1 MRLVAK
7 RSGDPTSVS
16 CRPRLVSDLPTPM
29 KTGLGATYE
38 LILLTDLLIAD
49 LDNHG
54 HGRTEPPS
62 AILRAGHTRGTGP
75 RRDDAPGRAVRRRRP
90 GSLLVVSQPTALA
103 AERDATESEGPDEGP
118 RGALRRAARKSRCRA
133 YTLISPPS
141 RSRPGA
147 SYSAARGQA
156 PSPGANGQ
164 ASSLASP
171 GPARAR

>member
-16 CRPRLVSDLPTPM
+16 SRPGLVSDLPSPM

-62 AILRAGHTRGTGP
+62 ATPASRPARQLQTGLDEP
-75 RRDDAPGRAVRRRRP
+75 DLATDQKVG
-90 GSLLVVSQPTALA
+90 GSSRSETPLA
-103 AERDATESEGPDEGP
+103 AHP
-118 RGALRRAARKSRCRA
+118 
-133 YTLISPPS
+133 I
-141 RSRPGA
+141 
-147 SYSAARGQA
+147 
-156 PSPGANGQ
+156 
-164 ASSLASP
+164 
-171 GPARAR
+171 